1 MRCFIAVPLDN
12 ELRKNVKEIQKKFK
26 MLENSL
32 KFVKSENLHIT
43 VKFLGNVNKT
53 QIERIKQNVRV
64 ALKNISPFQIEIC
77 RIGVFPSTEYVRVIW
92 LGVENG
98 REDFI
103 KLMKSVDEKLG
114 TLGFKKEKEYVP
126 HLTLARVKNVRVD
139 EKEKVKKLI
148 EELKNVRIGCMKVST
163 LVLYRSELLPSG
175 PVYTELFR
183 WEF

>member
-26 MLENSL
+26 ILEGSL
-32 KFVKSENLHIT
+32 KFVKNENLHIT

-64 ALKNISPFQIEIC
+64 ALKNREPFQIEIC
-77 RIGVFPSTEYVRVIW
+77 GTGVFPSMDYVRVIW

-98 REDFI
+98 REELI
-103 KLMKSVDEKLG
+103 KIVKSVDEKLER
-114 TLGFKKEKEYVP
+114 LGFKREKDYVP
-126 HLTLARVKNVRVD
+126 HLTLARVKNVRVN
-139 EKEKVKKLI
+139 EKEKLKKLI
-148 EELKNVRIGCMKVST
+148 EELKNVRIGCMNVST
-163 LVLYRSELLPSG
+163 LLLYRSELLPSG

>member
-12 ELRKNVKEIQKKFK
+12 ELRKNVKKIQKKFK
-26 MLENSL
+26 ILENSL

-53 QIERIKQNVRV
+53 QIEQIKQNVRV
-64 ALKNISPFQIEIC
+64 ALKNREPFQMEIC
-77 RIGVFPSTEYVRVIW
+77 GIGVFPSINYVRVIW

-98 REDFI
+98 REELI
-103 KLMKSVDEKLG
+103 KLMKNVDEKFER
-114 TLGFKKEKEYVP
+114 LGFKREKNYVP
-126 HLTLARVKNVRVD
+126 HLTLARVKNVRVN
-139 EKEKVKKLI
+139 EKEKLKKLI

>member
-12 ELRKNVKEIQKKFK
+12 ELRKNVKEVQKKFK
-26 MLENSL
+26 IVENLL

-64 ALKNISPFQIEIC
+64 ALKNRGPFQIEI
-77 RIGVFPSTEYVRVIW
+77 RGIGVFPSTNYVRVIW

-98 REDFI
+98 REELI
-103 KLMKSVDEKLG
+103 KIMKSIDEKLEI
-114 TLGFKKEKEYVP
+114 LGFKKEKEYIP
-126 HLTLARVKNVRVD
+126 HLTLARVKNVRIN
-139 EKEKVKKLI
+139 EKEKLKKLI
-148 EELKNVRIGCMKVST
+148 EELKNVRIGVMKVSS
-163 LVLYRSELLPSG
+163 LVLYKSELLPSG
-175 PVYTELFR
+175 PIYSELFR